1 MAKLR
6 LVAYRKATSSSTLD
20 TTYDLDLQ
28 EHPVVS
34 LNFQFSDIKE
44 PQSRKA
50 SYSQTFKLPFTDNN
64 NEFFQNWFNVN
75 LETLVFSAREKFDAV
90 LYVGVVPQFEG
101 FIQLKAVYQKAQV
114 YEVVLMSNAADLFS
128 VVGENRLKDVFLN
141 DDGSYSDELDHVYNQ
156 ANIIASWNGGADG
169 FDNVQTPA
177 VSLRDSDAGVQK
189 VMYPF
194 SVKSPTFTYDPSE
207 QWHLNM
213 SQTYINAQ
221 GFGSIYD
228 KQSPITMFRPALQ
241 LKNLFKSI
249 LLKAG
254 FTYTSDFIDGA
265 YFGKLFVTTANAI
278 EGDFLPSTNTTAI
291 PAFTTTVA
299 NNGEWGIFN
308 ESDES
313 TPAED
318 VPIPEEDITIIVPAN
333 TTSGSSCIDN
343 TQNLWTVSGGND
355 YFTKTFPSITSLT
368 IKHKLRLSG
377 IRRAN
382 STEQVVLK
390 VWLEDIS
397 NPDIVYGEP
406 VYDGIGAIDSYGDT
420 TSATGI
426 IEHYF
431 DISSFAM
438 PVGASAYIKMTLQ
451 NAEFTGTSSY
461 IKYGYNWGNFCNPN
475 FDNDITI
482 TAIPYS
488 QGYYNTTINVP
499 ACIDEE
505 ILQKDFLLDIVQ
517 RFNLVILSDP
527 DDPENLIIEPY
538 NDYLADGEIKHW
550 TDKVDTSKEILVRD
564 TTSLQKKTIHLTDQ
578 EDEDLLNKAIKETE
592 PELDVYGHYKR
603 VDNTN
608 AFATGEL
615 KNESIFSPYINQKVF
630 TEIGNTTETSL
641 PNVAVQ
647 YEYSFN
653 EEGEIEYPKTKPK
666 LFYYNGTATTV
677 KNGNDDTITYYMH
690 NQILLLSEITAYS
703 FTTYPVCT
711 PYDITPSS
719 NAYTLTSANK
729 SLYWDANPPVVGDLN
744 IFNWSTDN
752 GTWFANTLYGLYWKK
767 YLDSI
772 YDPEARMMECHM
784 NLDQIDIYNFKFND
798 EIFIKNAY
806 WRILEIKNYQVGA
819 KSSTKVVFIKVVD
832 TLIPCIN
839 CSYVVG
845 EDSDGNNLFNDYVYY
860 WCPEGTPG
868 CTPDVSGLP
877 MTGILTTEDC
887 CECNGGMSLTNT
899 TFATGL
905 YPCVANAGSLPV
917 NLKSMLG
924 LRSILSQ
931 GKMKSIIYDKL
942 RGKNRQLVIGSDN
955 GKFQNNILPSYAD
968 DMVIKYKTEQKNTPQ
983 LQGEM
988 HRIVA
993 TGYTEGNTRGYA
1005 YPAGTEYG
1013 IRPFVPTNSNMIIRI
1028 TGTATVIGGTSGTY
1042 TVGTTEGF
1050 SWYTAFKN
1058 VNGTI
1063 TQLSTAGGQEEF
1075 SIREGANP
1083 TTCTL
1088 NIATSNGELQFGLDD
1103 SQTDTKRIWSLTI
1116 DLAVQRLPNLAIP
1129 YGENWAIFQNGSN
1142 IQFMNYDF
1150 MLWN

>member
-156 ANIIASWNGGADG
+156 ANIIASWNGGDDG

-265 YFGKLFVTTANAI
+265 YFGKLFMTTANAI

-420 TSATGI
+420 TSETDI

-461 IKYGYNWGNFCNPN
+461 IKYGDGFAGGCNPN
-475 FDNDITI
+475 YDNHITI

-690 NQILLLSEITAYS
+690 NQVLLLSEITAYS

-729 SLYWDANPPVVGDLN
+729 SLYWDANPPVVGGLN

-772 YDPEARMMECHM
+772 YDPEARIMECHM

-819 KSSTKVVFIKVVD
+819 KSSTKIVFIKVVD
-832 TLIPCIN
+832 TLLPCIN

-845 EDSDGNNLFNDYVYY
+845 EDSDGNNLYNDYVYY

-887 CECNGGMSLTNT
+887 CTCNGGMSLTNT

-1063 TQLSTAGGQEEF
+1063 TQLSTAGGQQEF

-1150 MLWN
+1150 MIWN

>member
-1 MAKLR
+1 MAKVR

-90 LYVGVVPQFEG
+90 LYVGTIPQFEG
-101 FIQLKAVYQKAQV
+101 FIQLKSVYQKAQV

-141 DDGSYSDELDHVYNQ
+141 DDGSYSSELDHAYNQ
-156 ANIIASWNGGADG
+156 ANIIASWNGGADD
-169 FDNVQTPA
+169 FDNTSGT
-177 VSLRDSDAGVQK
+177 SLRDSSAGVQK
-189 VMYPF
+189 VMYPM
-194 SVKSPTFTYDPSE
+194 SIQSPTFNYNVNEPY
-207 QWHLNM
+207 HLNM
-213 SQTYINAQ
+213 TQTYINAQ
-221 GFGSIYD
+221 GYANIFD
-228 KQSPITMFRPALQ
+228 KQTPITMLRPALQ
-241 LKNLFKSI
+241 LKNIFKLI

-254 FTYTSDFIDGA
+254 FTYTSSFIDGS
-265 YFGKLFVTTANAI
+265 YFGKLFMTTANAI
-278 EGDFLPSTNTTAI
+278 EGDFLPSTNTTAL

-299 NNGEWGIFN
+299 NTGEWGSFSV
-308 ESDES
+308 SDES
-313 TPAED
+313 TPGVG
-318 VPIPEEDITIIVPAN
+318 VPIPEQDIATIVPAD
-333 TTSGSSCIDN
+333 TTSGNSCVDN

-355 YFTKTFPSITSLT
+355 YFTKSFPNITS
-368 IKHKLRLSG
+368 ISVEHKLNLTNVERVNDNECVR
-377 IRRAN
+377 I
-382 STEQVVLK
+382 K

-397 NPDIVYGEP
+397 NPDITYGEP
-406 VYDGIGAIDSYGDT
+406 VYQSICSIGSDWLGSTIDD
-420 TSATGI
+420 ATEI
-426 IEHYF
+426 FEHYF
-431 DISSFAM
+431 DISSFNM
-438 PVGASAYIKMTLQ
+438 PVGASAYIKMTMQ
-451 NAEFTGTSSY
+451 NIQYKASGN
-461 IKYGYNWGNFCNPN
+461 IKFGDSFGICNPN
-475 FDNDITI
+475 YDNQITI

-488 QGYYNTTINVP
+488 QGNYNTTINVP
-499 ACIDEE
+499 ACIDTE

-517 RFNLVILSDP
+517 RFNLVIVSDP

-550 TDKVDTSKEILVRD
+550 TDKLDTSKEILVRD
-564 TTSLQKKTIHLTDQ
+564 TTSLQKKTIDLTYQ
-578 EDEDLLNKAIKETE
+578 EDEDLLNKAFKETE
-592 PELDVYGHYKR
+592 PDVNVYGHYKR
-603 VDNTN
+603 VDDTN
-608 AFATGEL
+608 VFATGEL
-615 KNESIFSPYINQKVF
+615 KNESIFSPYINQRVF
-630 TEIGNTTETSL
+630 KGDGTADTDL
-641 PNVAVQ
+641 PNMTVQ

-653 EEGEIEYPKTKPK
+653 DDNEVENPKTKPK
-666 LFYYNGTATTV
+666 LFYYCGTATTV
-677 KNGNDDTITYYMH
+677 KSGNDDTITYHMH
-690 NQILLLSEITAYS
+690 NQVEVLNEITAYS

-711 PYDITPSS
+711 PFDITPSS

-729 SLYWDANPPVVGDLN
+729 SLYWNANPPVVGDLN
-744 IFNWSTDN
+744 VFNWSTDN
-752 GTWFANTLYGLYWKK
+752 GTWFDNTLYGLYWKK

-772 YDPEARMMECHM
+772 YDTDARIMECHI
-784 NLDQIDIYNFKFND
+784 NLDQVDIYNFKFND
-798 EIFIKNAY
+798 EIFIKDTY
-806 WRILEIKNYQVGA
+806 WRILEIKNYEVGA
-819 KSSTKVVFIKVVD
+819 KSSTKVVLLKVVD
-832 TLIPCIN
+832 TLIPCVN

-845 EDSDGNNLFNDYVYY
+845 EDANGNNLYNDYVYY
-860 WCPEGTPG
+860 WCPDSNPS

-877 MTGILTTEDC
+877 MTGILTTQDC
-887 CECNGGMSLTNT
+887 CECNGGMSLTNI

-931 GKMKSIIYDKL
+931 GQMKSIIYDKL
-942 RGKNRQLVIGSDN
+942 RSQNKHLVIGSDN
-955 GKFQNNILPSYAD
+955 GKFQNNILPAYAD
-968 DMVIKYKTEQKNTPQ
+968 DMVIKYKTTQKGVPR

-1005 YPAGTEYG
+1005 YPAGTEYS
-1013 IRPFVPTNSNMIIRI
+1013 IKPFVPTNSNMIIRI

-1063 TQLSTAGGQEEF
+1063 TQLSTAGGQQEF

-1088 NIATSNGELQFGLDD
+1088 YITTSNGQLQFGLDD